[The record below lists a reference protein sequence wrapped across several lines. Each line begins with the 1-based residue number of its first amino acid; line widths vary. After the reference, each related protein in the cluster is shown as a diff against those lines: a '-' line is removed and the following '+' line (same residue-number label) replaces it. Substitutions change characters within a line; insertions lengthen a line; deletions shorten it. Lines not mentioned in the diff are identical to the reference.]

1 MGRQLARSTA
11 SIGSYE
17 GFSNEIAVTPFGTP
31 LAPTNLAARM
41 VNAANYASGPV
52 APGEIVTIFG
62 SGLGPIDGAGME
74 VQAGIAVT
82 SLAGTRLLFDG
93 IAAPLLYVRSERI
106 SAVAPYG
113 IASRTST
120 NIQVDRQGT
129 LSAGTA
135 VPVTTLSPGIFT
147 LDSSGAGPGAILNQ
161 DGTINSAGNPAEPSS
176 IVVIYAEGAGRMN
189 PTVAD
194 GSITYEVAVS
204 RSLYSSEIRSAT
216 PAVRSPKT

>member
-1 MGRQLARSTA
+1 APITADLGGGRISTSVVLAAAGHPVSTA
-11 SIGSYE
+11 
-17 GFSNEIAVTPFGTP
+17 AV
-31 LAPTNLAARM
+31 

-194 GSITYEVAVS
+194 GSITAAD
-204 RSLYSSEIRSAT
+204 LLLT
-216 PAVRSPKT
+216 PDTPVGVLIWGR